1 MDPGLLLLA
10 FGRLPAGSPGVASE
24 SLFGRLFVARA
35 LFPLSGK
42 LSGGSQEAASE
53 ALIGTL
59 FMARA
64 LFQVSGKLSG
74 GSPEVISE
82 GMFGGLFRPYG
93 CKGPFSRF
101 RPTGPAG
108 DSRRGAL
115 WGCGI
120 CWAPG
125 GAPAL
130 LVCAPGPRKCV
141 SLKPQ
146 CGSRVPVCGA
156 SGVLLGRN
164 SENLRLSEAHSRSI
178 CAQKGGKKAIQ
189 MGPKESPKSPQ
200 N

>member
-1 MDPGLLLLA
+1 MDSRLLLLA
-10 FGRLPAGSPGVASE
+10 FGRLPSGSPGVASE
-24 SLFGRLFVARA
+24 GLFGTLFVARA
-35 LFPLSGK
+35 LFP
-42 LSGGSQEAASE
+42 
-53 ALIGTL
+53 
-59 FMARA
+59 
-64 LFQVSGKLSG
+64 VSGKLSG

-82 GMFGGLFRPYG
+82 GIFGRLFRPYG
-93 CKGPFSRF
+93 CKGPFSSF

-108 DSRRGAL
+108 ASRRGAL

-125 GAPAL
+125 GAPAPL
-130 LVCAPGPRKCV
+130 GYAPGPRKCV
-141 SLKPQ
+141 FLKPQ
-146 CGSRVPVCGA
+146 CCSRVPVCGA

-189 MGPKESPKSPQ
+189 MGPKESPKPPQ